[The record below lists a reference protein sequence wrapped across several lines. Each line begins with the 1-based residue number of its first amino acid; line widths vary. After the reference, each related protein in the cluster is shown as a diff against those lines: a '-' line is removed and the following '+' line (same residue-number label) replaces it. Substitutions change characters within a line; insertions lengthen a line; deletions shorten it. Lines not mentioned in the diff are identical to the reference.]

1 MFFSSKQRDKIRDL
15 FLFLIVLRDGD
26 GVLDEF
32 DNCPDLPNGDQA
44 DADGDKK
51 GKNSN
56 KIERFRNTF
65 TANGKR
71 EFVPRDHVFPSLVL
85 NCFLLPQNNY

>member
-1 MFFSSKQRDKIRDL
+1 MFFSSKQRDKVLRDL
-15 FLFLIVLRDGD
+15 YLFVIVLRDGD

-51 GKNSN
+51 GKNN
-56 KIERFRNTF
+56 YKIERDLKSNLRQT
-65 TANGKR
+65 
-71 EFVPRDHVFPSLVL
+71 
-85 NCFLLPQNNY
+85 

>member
-1 MFFSSKQRDKIRDL
+1 MFFFSKQRDTILKDL
-15 FLFLIVLRDGD
+15 FLFVIVLRDGD

-51 GKNSN
+51 GKTII
-56 KIERFRNTF
+56 K
-65 TANGKR
+65 
-71 EFVPRDHVFPSLVL
+71 
-85 NCFLLPQNNY
+85 

>member
-1 MFFSSKQRDKIRDL
+1 MFFSSKQRDKILRDL
-15 FLFLIVLRDGD
+15 YLFVIVLRDGD

-51 GKNSN
+51 GKSN
-56 KIERFRNTF
+56 YKIERDLKSNLRQT
-65 TANGKR
+65 
-71 EFVPRDHVFPSLVL
+71 
-85 NCFLLPQNNY
+85 